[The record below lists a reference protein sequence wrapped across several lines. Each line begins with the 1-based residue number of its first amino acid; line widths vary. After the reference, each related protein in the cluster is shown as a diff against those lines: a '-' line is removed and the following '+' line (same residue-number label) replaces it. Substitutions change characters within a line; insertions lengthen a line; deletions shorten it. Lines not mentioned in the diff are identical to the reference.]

1 MGTLADIYRH
11 PIKAHGSELLESV
24 TLAADHTLPW
34 DRVWAVAHE
43 KSKSDGSEW
52 ARCGNFSRGAH
63 VPTLMAVTCSL
74 DEATGTVTLRHP
86 ELADLTADPDSE
98 GSKII
103 DWIAGV
109 MPPEARRSTAVV
121 RAQSAAQG
129 QGMTDNPNPYVS
141 ILSHASL
148 RALSQ
153 KAGRELSPLRF
164 RGNLWV
170 EGLAPWEEFEWVG
183 KTIRIGA
190 IELAVEDRIDRC
202 PATTVDPATG
212 RRDTPTLDLLQEGW
226 GHIDFGVFARV
237 ISAGPVNV
245 GDAVEMVG

>member
-11 PIKAHGSELLESV
+11 PIKAHGSERLEAV
-24 TLAADHTLPW
+24 ALTADHTLPW

-63 VPTLMAVTCSL
+63 VPTLMAVTCTF
-74 DEATGTVTLRHP
+74 DAGTGQLTLRHP
-86 ELADLTADPDSE
+86 DLADLTANPDTQGAE
-98 GSKII
+98 IV
-103 DWIAGV
+103 DWISAV
-109 MPPEARRSTAVV
+109 MPPEARRSVSVV

-141 ILSHASL
+141 ILGHGSL
-148 RALSQ
+148 RAFSQ
-153 KAGRELSPLRF
+153 KAGRDLSPLRF

-170 EGLAPWEEFEWVG
+170 EGLGPWEEFEWVG
-183 KTIRIGA
+183 KTICIGGT
-190 IELAVEDRIDRC
+190 ELAVEDRIDRC
-202 PATTVDPATG
+202 PATTVNPATG

-237 ISAGPVNV
+237 TKSGPIAV
-245 GDAVEMVG
+245 GDRVEVAG